1 MMNVWIAFL
10 FLAKALSPAPANVEV
25 IEFDIDRGRKVIGQL
40 VAKKE
45 VLGDKTIYT
54 SKTEAT
60 ISLLMKVHVEY
71 HFEAEFQGEVLSRAN
86 AVIHVNGKQHVESF
100 IQAEGDK
107 YKFVKNEDNDSESK
121 ELDYPIT
128 YPAILLLFEEPDD
141 VKKSF
146 SEENGVFH
154 QIQKVDDNT
163 YEKINPKG
171 KVNQYHYANGELEK
185 AHLDAGLVQFTLL
198 RK

>member
-1 MMNVWIAFL
+1 MMNAWIAL
-10 FLAKALSPAPANVEV
+10 LLLSRLLVPVADNVEV
-25 IEFDIDRGRKVIGQL
+25 IEFEIDRGKKVIGQL

-45 VLGDKTIYT
+45 VFGDKTIYS

-71 HFEAEFQGEVLSRAN
+71 QFEAEFMGDDLRRAN
-86 AVIHVNGKQHVESF
+86 AEIHVNGKQHVDSI
-100 IQAEGDK
+100 IQAEGGK
-107 YKFVKNEDNDSESK
+107 YKFVKNEENDNESK

-128 YPAILLLFEEPDD
+128 YPAILLLFEEPDG
-141 VKKSF
+141 VKKSL
-146 SEENGVFH
+146 SEEDGVFH
-154 QIQKVDDNT
+154 QIRKVDENT

-171 KVNQYHYANGELEK
+171 KVNQYHYSNGELEK

-198 RK
+198 RR